1 MERLEG
7 RRAELGCQRRRV
19 SVTLQSLEYVLRT
32 ELYLH
37 VHVGR
42 YIGKRALRGSCSH
55 RRKLRL
61 SNCRAG
67 SRVQSPHRR
76 VQVGCRIRN
85 RTRVSRV
92 LVDRDPRTHS
102 ADGVCHLRGSKGFG
116 SDAGMPQLRLV
127 TRHHHDT
134 IARKTKRQA
143 RLPRQFAARTD
154 LPGPTDGWRLNGDIR
169 THARM

>member
-7 RRAELGCQRRRV
+7 RRAELGCQRRGFG
-19 SVTLQSLEYVLRT
+19 VTLQSLAYVVRA

-42 YIGKRALRGSCSH
+42 YIGKRALRRPCSY

-67 SRVQSPHRR
+67 CRVQSPHRR
-76 VQVGCRIRN
+76 VQLGCRIRN
-85 RTRVSRV
+85 RTRVGRV
-92 LVDRDPRTHS
+92 LVNRHPRTHS
-102 ADGVCHLRGSKGFG
+102 ADGVRHLRGSKGFG

-127 TRHHHDT
+127 TRHDHDAIT
-134 IARKTKRQA
+134 RQTERQA